1 MLIALSTVKWAYEWA
16 SVCANKRFFPITI
29 GINFLVQLPMLQQS
43 MWWGILKWK
52 FHVFSAKLK
61 MPFACKTI
69 RLKHLNFNLHAI
81 LVSPIVATVN
91 LEVSETVE
99 ISICGIGFYS
109 KKKSISISLRE
120 FFIFDFAHERDKM
133 SPYDLMSSFI

>member
-1 MLIALSTVKWAYEWA
+1 
-16 SVCANKRFFPITI
+16 
-29 GINFLVQLPMLQQS
+29 
-43 MWWGILKWK
+43 
-52 FHVFSAKLK
+52 

-133 SPYDLMSSFI
+133 SPYDLKSSSI